1 MKTIWIGIIAGIGT
15 FGPALALADSSAGD
29 PLPTHMM
36 TLEDAVKGIKG
47 AGTLMVKIE
56 IEHTGKPLGTF
67 TCELYDKQSP
77 KTVANFVGLARGLR
91 PFKDK
96 SGEWVKKPLYD
107 GLVFHRVI
115 TDFMIQGGD
124 PDGTGR
130 GGPGYEFED
139 ETTNGLKLDKGG
151 MLAMA
156 NKGPGTNGSQF
167 FITEKPTDWLTGKHT
182 VFGACEPVDL
192 VTKIAGVPKGAGDRP
207 NDPVTI
213 KKVTILRGTAKK
225 AKAKAK

>member
-1 MKTIWIGIIAGIGT
+1 MKMIWIGIIALT
-15 FGPALALADSSAGD
+15 PALALADSSAGD
-29 PLPTHMM
+29 PVAGHTPPLAEV
-36 TLEDAVKGIKG
+36 LKGVKGS
-47 AGTLMVKIE
+47 GTLTAKIE

-67 TCELYDKQSP
+67 TCELFEKQSP

-96 SGEWVKKPLYD
+96 GGEWVKKPLYD

-124 PDGTGR
+124 PEGTGR

-139 ETTNGLKLDKGG
+139 ETQNGLKLDKGG

-156 NKGPGTNGSQF
+156 NKGPATNGSQF

-207 NDPVTI
+207 TDPVVI
-213 KKVTILRGTAKK
+213 KKVTILRAKK
-225 AKAKAK
+225 KGK